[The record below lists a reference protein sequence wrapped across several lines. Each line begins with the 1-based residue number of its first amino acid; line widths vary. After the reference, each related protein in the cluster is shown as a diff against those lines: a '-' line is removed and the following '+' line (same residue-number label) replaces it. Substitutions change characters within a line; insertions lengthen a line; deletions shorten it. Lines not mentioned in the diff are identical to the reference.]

1 MAFSFEST
9 STQPYALGLSNT
21 ALLFLNVQ
29 INASALEIC
38 SSKSAWSYF
47 IALSQAPIV
56 KMSSGRRRFFA
67 SRQVLAC
74 PSVKYSTEI
83 ISDPQTDIE
92 ASVDPENPQD
102 KDTPPHVEVDIK
114 VDGVSVKDSK
124 KQD

>member
-1 MAFSFEST
+1 M
-9 STQPYALGLSNT
+9 
-21 ALLFLNVQ
+21 
-29 INASALEIC
+29 
-38 SSKSAWSYF
+38 
-47 IALSQAPIV
+47 SQAPIV

-83 ISDPQTDIE
+83 ISDPQIDIE
-92 ASVDPENPQD
+92 ASSDPENPANPV
-102 KDTPPHVEVDIK
+102 KDESPPHVEVDIK